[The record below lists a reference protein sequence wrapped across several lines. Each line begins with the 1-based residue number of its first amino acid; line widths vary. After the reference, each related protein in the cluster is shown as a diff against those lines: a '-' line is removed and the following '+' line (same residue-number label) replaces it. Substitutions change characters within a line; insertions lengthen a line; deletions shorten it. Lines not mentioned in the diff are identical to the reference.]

1 MTPTDTFNGEAPYV
15 FHASRPAALSST
27 VMAVKVNGD
36 PAAFASRVR
45 ELAWD
50 VDARLRIEELRRLDD
65 WIGRIDLPALI
76 AVGAIITIVAIGLCL
91 SAAAIFSLMSVTV
104 ARRTREIGLRA
115 ALGASNSRLLAGVF
129 ARAALLVGSGIAA
142 GNLFIALVVLMDGD
156 VTLSFVAGHLFRT
169 SAVMLTV
176 GLLACVQPARRALRI
191 DPATALRDI

>member
-1 MTPTDTFNGEAPYV
+1 
-15 FHASRPAALSST
+15 
-27 VMAVKVNGD
+27 
-36 PAAFASRVR
+36 
-45 ELAWD
+45 
-50 VDARLRIEELRRLDD
+50 
-65 WIGRIDLPALI
+65 
-76 AVGAIITIVAIGLCL
+76 
-91 SAAAIFSLMSVTV
+91 
-104 ARRTREIGLRA
+104 LRA